1 MAITLFIFAGGGL
14 GALARFTLSRA
25 INGLLP
31 AQLPWGTLFV
41 NVIGSFLM
49 GLVLILVDA
58 ALLHPSWSTFAAVGF
73 IGAFTT
79 FSTYAFETVALLQ
92 KRAFGPALWNFFLNN
107 TASLGAITLG
117 MALASLILVT
127 VKGQSV

>member
-1 MAITLFIFAGGGL
+1 MATTLLIFAGGGL
-14 GALARFTLSRA
+14 GALARFALSRA

-49 GLVLILVDA
+49 GLVLVLADA
-58 ALLHPSWSTFAAVGF
+58 ALLNPSWRVFAAVGF

-92 KRAFGPALWNFFLNN
+92 RRAYGPAFWNFFSNN
-107 TASLGAITLG
+107 TASWAAIALG
-117 MALASLILVT
+117 MAFASFLLFVAR
-127 VKGQSV
+127 GQRL